1 MSHLPPPANI
11 PPTQAIP
18 NNPFRPGAGQRPVYL
33 AGRTKEQDQFK
44 RMLDQSPVMQ
54 NTILTG
60 LRGVGKTV
68 LLETLKPLGQAH
80 NWLWT
85 GNDLSE
91 SASLTEER
99 VAQRLVVDLST
110 LLAPIVVQSQQS
122 FPFGFTKQ
130 DSVDNRPLEFKDLWT
145 IFESTPGLVLDK
157 LKAVFAHV
165 AKIIQSAPI
174 RGIIFAYDEAQ
185 NLSDHAPA
193 NEYPLSLL
201 LDLFSYLQRQHT
213 DRSFMLVLTGLPTLF
228 PKLNEARTYTERMFH
243 VMHLDRLNNED
254 ARAAIVEPLKITQ
267 SPLGFSETT
276 INNIMGMSGGY
287 PYFIQFIG
295 REVFD
300 TWIGKI
306 KSGIAPSVPMN
317 DILSKLDLDFF
328 APRWQ
333 RSTDRQQQFMQVIAT
348 LPSSEEDFSVPE
360 IVEASQNVLRK
371 GFTPSHAI
379 QILQALS
386 EKGLI
391 YRSKRG
397 GYCFAVPLL
406 ARFIQRQA
414 WDPASLKI
422 QPPPY

>member
-1 MSHLPPPANI
+1 MSQLPPAAEI
-11 PPTQAIP
+11 PPNQPVP

-44 RMLDQSPVMQ
+44 RMLMQSPVMQ

-68 LLETLKPLGQAH
+68 LLETLKPLGQASH
-80 NWLWT
+80 WLWT

-91 SASLTEER
+91 SVSLTEER

-110 LLAPIVVQSQQS
+110 LLAPMVVQTQQTL
-122 FPFGFTKQ
+122 PFGFTKETETN
-130 DSVDNRPLEFKDLWT
+130 NRQLDFNDLWT
-145 IFESTPGLVLDK
+145 IFQGTPGLALDK
-157 LKAVFAHV
+157 LKAVFQHV
-165 AKIIQSAPI
+165 SKIIQTAPI

-185 NLSDHAPA
+185 NLSDHAAA

-201 LDLFSYLQRQHT
+201 LDLFSFLQRQHSEK
-213 DRSFMLVLTGLPTLF
+213 SFMLVLTGLPTLF

-243 VMHLDRLNNED
+243 VMHLERLNNED
-254 ARAAIVEPLKITQ
+254 ARAAVEKPLEMTK
-267 SPLGFSETT
+267 SPLRFADRT
-276 INNIMGMSGGY
+276 IDNILGMSGGY
-287 PYFIQFIG
+287 PYFIQFIC

-306 KSGIAPSVPMN
+306 QSGFAPSVPMGE
-317 DILSKLDLDFF
+317 ILAKLDLDFF

-348 LPSSEEDFSVPE
+348 LENSDEEFSVPE
-360 IVEASQNVLRK
+360 IVNASKDALRK

-379 QILQALS
+379 QILQALA
-386 EKGLI
+386 ERGLI

-414 WDPASLKI
+414 WDPESLK
-422 QPPPY
+422 PPLG

>member
-1 MSHLPPPANI
+1 MPPPAEL
-11 PPTQAIP
+11 PPIQPVP
-18 NNPFRPGAGQRPVYL
+18 NNPLRPGAGHRPVYL

-44 RMLDQSPVMQ
+44 RMLMQSPVMQ

-68 LLETLKPLGQAH
+68 LLETLKPLGQANH
-80 NWLWT
+80 WLWT

-110 LLAPIVVQSQQS
+110 LLAPMIVQAQQTL
-122 FPFGFTKQ
+122 PFGFTK
-130 DSVDNRPLEFKDLWT
+130 DIETNNRQLDFNDLWT
-145 IFESTPGLVLDK
+145 IFQGTPGLALDK
-157 LKAVFAHV
+157 LKAVFQHV
-165 AKIIQSAPI
+165 SKIIQAAPI

-185 NLSDHAPA
+185 NLSDHATA

-201 LDLFSYLQRQHT
+201 LDLFSFLQRQHSEK
-213 DRSFMLVLTGLPTLF
+213 SFMLVLTGLPTLF
-228 PKLNEARTYTERMFH
+228 PKLNESRTYTERMFH
-243 VMHLDRLNNED
+243 VMHLERLNNED
-254 ARAAIVEPLKITQ
+254 ARAAIVKPLEMTK
-267 SPLGFSETT
+267 SPLRFADKT
-276 INNIMGMSGGY
+276 INNILGMSGGY
-287 PYFIQFIG
+287 PYFIQFIC

-306 KSGIAPSVPMN
+306 QSGFAPSVPMGE
-317 DILSKLDLDFF
+317 IHAKLDLDFF

-333 RSTDRQQQFMQVIAT
+333 RSTDRQQQFMQVIAM
-348 LPSSEEDFSVPE
+348 LENSDEEFSVPE
-360 IVEASQNVLRK
+360 IVKASKEVLRK

-379 QILQALS
+379 QILQALA

-406 ARFIQRQA
+406 ARFIQRQT
-414 WDPASLKI
+414 WDPESLK
-422 QPPPY
+422 QSPVQ